1 MQLTAQQHHAAHHP
15 APPPHSAPCSSPPS
29 TMQLT
34 TQHHHAAHHPAAAPC
49 SSPPRTTTMQRTT
62 HHHTAHHPA
71 APCSSPP
78 SSTPAPHLRV
88 IRASLAPGPRVCKSI
103 CMHTTGR
110 HAMSLR
116 TWAGPGSWR
125 FSTSPAPA
133 PALELRHHENAM
145 KVVCGTVEHAHCC
158 VTPGNGQNHAHFVN
172 HGAL

>member
-1 MQLTAQQHHAAHHP
+1 MPQTPPIPCISHDQHEHVLHCMWHDGTSSTDALRQSATFMACVCLHA
-15 APPPHSAPCSSPPS
+15 
-29 TMQLT
+29 
-34 TQHHHAAHHPAAAPC
+34 
-49 SSPPRTTTMQRTT
+49 
-62 HHHTAHHPA
+62 AHHPA

-133 PALELRHHENAM
+133 PALELRHRENAM

>member
-1 MQLTAQQHHAAHHP
+1 
-15 APPPHSAPCSSPPS
+15 
-29 TMQLT
+29 
-34 TQHHHAAHHPAAAPC
+34 
-49 SSPPRTTTMQRTT
+49 MQRTT

-71 APCSSPP
+71 ACSSPP
-78 SSTPAPHLRV
+78 SSTMQLTTQQHPCAAPAGDR
-88 IRASLAPGPRVCKSI
+88 SLTGSRPQGLQI

-133 PALELRHHENAM
+133 PALELRHRENAM

>member
-1 MQLTAQQHHAAHHP
+1 MWHDGTSSTDALRQSATFMACVCLHAAHHP
-15 APPPHSAPCSSPPS
+15 
-29 TMQLT
+29 
-34 TQHHHAAHHPAAAPC
+34 AAPC

-62 HHHTAHHPA
+62 QHHAAHHPA

-133 PALELRHHENAM
+133 PALELRHRENAM